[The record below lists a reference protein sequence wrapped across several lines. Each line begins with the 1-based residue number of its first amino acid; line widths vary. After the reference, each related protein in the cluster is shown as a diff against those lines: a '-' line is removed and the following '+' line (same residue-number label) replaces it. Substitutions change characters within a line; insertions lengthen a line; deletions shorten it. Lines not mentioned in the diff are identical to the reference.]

1 MIRRGLHAYVRLPTD
16 VEAANGA
23 DRVRQRTGFPCIC
36 GAIDGTHIPVSAP
49 AKHHRDFTNRKGWAS
64 FVLQGVVDD
73 RGRYVETECRYGRE
87 VHGQIEVH
95 GRDGNDI

>member
-36 GAIDGTHIPVSAP
+36 GAIDGTHILSCNMTHFGHHICAGETSPRLHEQKRMSELRP
-49 AKHHRDFTNRKGWAS
+49 A
-64 FVLQGVVDD
+64 
-73 RGRYVETECRYGRE
+73 GRCRRPWE
-87 VHGQIEVH
+87 VC
-95 GRDGNDI
+95 